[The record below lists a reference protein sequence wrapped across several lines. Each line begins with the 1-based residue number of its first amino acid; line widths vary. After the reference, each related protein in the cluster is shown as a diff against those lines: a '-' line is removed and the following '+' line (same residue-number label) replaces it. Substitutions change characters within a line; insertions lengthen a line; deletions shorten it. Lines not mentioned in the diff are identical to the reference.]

1 MPEASGQPRRPQH
14 AAPALIVTRPASE
27 IPRIVDL
34 LAARGFT
41 SLPVPTVS
49 IEPVPAGGELDRA
62 LARLAGTDWLVLTS
76 ANGARAVIE
85 RRDARAWSLPA
96 TTRVAAVGPATA
108 AVLRE
113 AGLRVDHVPQRYL
126 TVAIAAG
133 LGDIAGRRV
142 LLARADSATADLRVE
157 LVRRGARVSEV
168 VAYRTVE
175 APVGSRALLDQA
187 LASDPQGIVFTSGS
201 TVRGAVRL
209 ARPAIRESLLSLP
222 ALCIGPVTADVARG
236 VGFRV
241 IAVADE
247 HTSAGLAATIGRA
260 YAHGGPGWQ

>member
-1 MPEASGQPRRPQH
+1 M
-14 AAPALIVTRPASE
+14 PALIVTRPASQIAGLVE
-27 IPRIVDL
+27 L
-34 LAARGFT
+34 LAARGFA

-49 IEPVPAGGELDRA
+49 IEPVPPGGELDRA
-62 LARLAGTDWLVLTS
+62 LAGLAETDWLVLTS

-85 RRDARAWSLPA
+85 RRDAGAWSLPA

-108 AVLRE
+108 AVLRG
-113 AGLRVDHVPQRYL
+113 AGLRVDHVPERYL

-133 LGDIAGRRV
+133 LGDLAGRHV
-142 LLARADSATADLRVE
+142 VLARADSATADLRVE

-175 APVGSRALLDQA
+175 APVGSRALLDDA

-201 TVRGAVRL
+201 TVRGALRL
-209 ARPAIRESLLSLP
+209 ARPALRQSLLRLP
-222 ALCIGPVTADVARG
+222 ALCIGPVTAEVARD
-236 VGFRV
+236 VGFQV

-260 YAHGGPGWQ
+260 YGQGEPTWR